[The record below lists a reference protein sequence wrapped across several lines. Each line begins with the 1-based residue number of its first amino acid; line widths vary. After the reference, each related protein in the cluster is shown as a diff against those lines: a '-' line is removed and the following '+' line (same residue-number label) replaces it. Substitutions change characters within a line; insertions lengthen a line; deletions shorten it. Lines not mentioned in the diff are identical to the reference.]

1 MEGDDGG
8 DDGNDVDDVADD
20 DDDDAD
26 DRYDGVTCSGPVGGN
41 ENPCLKYF
49 IYWCNSNIIN

>member
-8 DDGNDVDDVADD
+8 DDDD
-20 DDDDAD
+20 DDDDD
-26 DRYDGVTCSGPVGGN
+26 DRYDGVTCSGPVRGN